1 MDAAE
6 ALPPLP
12 LGWRDEAVSMLFE
25 FLEDAGLA
33 STLDALEKE
42 TGCVSSSEMSATPAP
57 RDPRASS
64 VTDSSAAVAEDETP
78 RFRRRRRLFADPSR
92 FPSTFPAPT
101 RARRRGGSAATLC
114 DALAH
119 LRRLVLDGRWAAAEA
134 FAAPEDDASSH
145 PSVDRDAVRARL
157 RTQAFL
163 ELMDD
168 QSAVPA
174 AAPDPDALVKALGH
188 IREVCGEDEEEN
200 ADEDV
205 RRATGTFGHPDEEEP
220 PMRLQSQ
227 KLPTPTFRDAC
238 AVLALGDV
246 RAHPPLR
253 AWTRARGRLA
263 TFEALARELAPL
275 YPEEAAR
282 KMDPEEVARF
292 RNAGAGALEL
302 ALRRAV
308 AHASHASHGA
318 QGRSTA
324 SLRSALGLE
333 RGGDDSTIRSKADDP
348 FDDPSRDAETR
359 VVSDPR
365 RKEATKRQNDDDD
378 DDGSPRF
385 AFLGDVVEADAGVR
399 CLTRFPRERADGGA
413 GGIGAF
419 AAATSARVLHVV
431 ADAGANLTNCSV
443 RHGSRD
449 GTASVRSCVASSHLD
464 DAHVGSCSIYA
475 LAWTAADAD
484 GGGVVATGA
493 NDGGLA
499 LTETRLVDEKKNDD
513 DDDSRVS
520 CHIGRSLMCERRAV
534 RGGAVRAVAFVGSAA
549 GSADD
554 DFVDARDARFV
565 IAAGEGDFAPRAWH
579 LDESGLGIAGPGF
592 ALGTHAG
599 SVVAAAADPETR
611 WLLFTA
617 SAKGEA
623 FLWDLRES
631 RASSSLSENA
641 NESFSQTVK
650 PSLRCDVAG
659 ACGFG
664 AAVTAATVRGGRFA
678 FGFSNGGVAAAD
690 ARRGRNSVAYGNG
703 GGFEPSNGASSVV
716 WSDVVHAGRE
726 CRSVDIAPSGD
737 SSPRCARLA
746 FDSPF
751 LILSGGFDG
760 RLALADA
767 ATAGRVAWRSRAGAS
782 HADKVTAA
790 RFDARGRGFASCGVD
805 RVVKAWALRDEPD
818 DARDA

>member
-92 FPSTFPAPT
+92 FPSTFPAPP

-174 AAPDPDALVKALGH
+174 AAPDPDALVTALGH
-188 IREVCGEDEEEN
+188 VREVCGEDEEEN
-200 ADEDV
+200 ADEDA
-205 RRATGTFGHPDEEEP
+205 RRATGTFGYPDEEEA

-282 KMDPEEVARF
+282 KMDPSE
-292 RNAGAGALEL
+292 NAGANAGALEL

-308 AHASHASHGA
+308 AHASHASHASHGA
-318 QGRSTA
+318 KGRSTA

-333 RGGDDSTIRSKADDP
+333 RADDATIRERKADDSFGA
-348 FDDPSRDAETR
+348 FDAYAETR
-359 VVSDPR
+359 VVSEPR

-378 DDGSPRF
+378 DDDGSPRF
-385 AFLGDVVEADAGVR
+385 ASLGDVVEADAGVR

-431 ADAGANLTNCSV
+431 ADAGANLTGV

-449 GTASVRSCVASSHLD
+449 GTASRSDMCASSLD

-499 LTETRLVDEKKNDD
+499 LTEVRLVDET
-513 DDDSRVS
+513 

-534 RGGAVRAVAFVGSAA
+534 RGGAVRAVAFVGSASS
-549 GSADD
+549 SA

-565 IAAGEGDFAPRAWH
+565 IAAGEGDFTPRAWH
-579 LDESGLGIAGPGF
+579 LDESGMGIAGPGF

-599 SVVAAAADPETR
+599 SVVATAADPETR

-623 FLWDLRES
+623 LLWDLRES
-631 RASSSLSENA
+631 RAGASSSLSA
-641 NESFSQTVK
+641 GATGAK

-678 FGFSNGGVAAAD
+678 FGFANGGVAAAD
-690 ARRGRNSVAYGNG
+690 ARRGCNSVAYGACG
-703 GGFEPSNGASSVV
+703 GGFVANGASSVV
-716 WSDVVHAGRE
+716 WSDLVHAGSE

-737 SSPRCARLA
+737 SRLCARLA

>member
-92 FPSTFPAPT
+92 FPSTFPAPP

-174 AAPDPDALVKALGH
+174 AAPDPDALVTALGH
-188 IREVCGEDEEEN
+188 VREVCGEDEEEN
-200 ADEDV
+200 ADEDA
-205 RRATGTFGHPDEEEP
+205 RRATGTFGYPDEEEA
-220 PMRLQSQ
+220 PMRLQSH

-282 KMDPEEVARF
+282 KMDPSE
-292 RNAGAGALEL
+292 NAGANAGALEL

-318 QGRSTA
+318 KGRSTA

-333 RGGDDSTIRSKADDP
+333 RADDSTIRGMKADDSYGA
-348 FDDPSRDAETR
+348 FDAYAEAR
-359 VVSDPR
+359 VVSEPR

-378 DDGSPRF
+378 DDDGSPRF
-385 AFLGDVVEADAGVR
+385 ASLGDVVEADAGVR

-431 ADAGANLTNCSV
+431 ADAGANLTGV

-449 GTASVRSCVASSHLD
+449 GTAYRSDTCASSLD

-499 LTETRLVDEKKNDD
+499 LTEVRLVDET
-513 DDDSRVS
+513 

-534 RGGAVRAVAFVGSAA
+534 RGGAVRAVAFVGSASS
-549 GSADD
+549 SA

-565 IAAGEGDFAPRAWH
+565 VAAGEGDFTPRAWH

-623 FLWDLRES
+623 LLWDLRE
-631 RASSSLSENA
+631 RSSSSSVSAGA
-641 NESFSQTVK
+641 NSRK

-678 FGFSNGGVAAAD
+678 FGFANGGVAAAD
-690 ARRGRNSVAYGNG
+690 ARRGCNSVAYGACGGG
-703 GGFEPSNGASSVV
+703 GGFVANGASSVV
-716 WSDVVHAGRE
+716 WSDLVHAGSE

-737 SSPRCARLA
+737 SRLCARLA

-818 DARDA
+818 DARDK

>member
-1 MDAAE
+1 
-6 ALPPLP
+6 
-12 LGWRDEAVSMLFE
+12 
-25 FLEDAGLA
+25 
-33 STLDALEKE
+33 
-42 TGCVSSSEMSATPAP
+42 
-57 RDPRASS
+57 
-64 VTDSSAAVAEDETP
+64 
-78 RFRRRRRLFADPSR
+78 
-92 FPSTFPAPT
+92 
-101 RARRRGGSAATLC
+101 
-114 DALAH
+114 
-119 LRRLVLDGRWAAAEA
+119 
-134 FAAPEDDASSH
+134 
-145 PSVDRDAVRARL
+145 VRARL

-188 IREVCGEDEEEN
+188 IREVCGADEDAD

-205 RRATGTFGHPDEEEP
+205 RRATGTFGHPDEEEAP
-220 PMRLQSQ
+220 VLLQSHEFA
-227 KLPTPTFRDAC
+227 PTFRDAC

-282 KMDPEEVARF
+282 F
-292 RNAGAGALEL
+292 RNARAGALEL

-308 AHASHASHGA
+308 AHASHALGA
-318 QGRSTA
+318 DGRSTA
-324 SLRSALGLE
+324 SLRSALGFE
-333 RGGDDSTIRSKADDP
+333 RADARSKKQADDSTDAV
-348 FDDPSRDAETR
+348 RDAETSR
-359 VVSDPR
+359 PEPR
-365 RKEATKRQNDDDD
+365 RKDATRQNDVSSRRDDD
-378 DDGSPRF
+378 DDGDDDGTPRF
-385 AFLGDVVEADAGVR
+385 ASLGDVVEADAGVR

-431 ADAGANLTNCSV
+431 ADAGANRRA

-449 GTASVRSCVASSHLD
+449 SAAAGCFASSLD
-464 DAHVGSCSIYA
+464 DAHAGSCSIYA
-475 LAWTAADAD
+475 LAWAAAAAD

-499 LTETRLVDEKKNDD
+499 LTEVRLVDDGENNA
-513 DDDSRVS
+513 RAS
-520 CHIGRSLMCERRAV
+520 CRFGSSTMCERRAV

-549 GSADD
+549 GAAAGD
-554 DFVDARDARFV
+554 DFVDAPDARFV
-565 IAAGEGDFAPRAWH
+565 VAAGEGDFTPRAWH

-599 SVVAAAADPETR
+599 SVVAASADPETR

-623 FLWDLRES
+623 LLWDLRES
-631 RASSSLSENA
+631 RASSSLSTGA
-641 NESFSQTVK
+641 NRK

-659 ACGFG
+659 ACGSG

-678 FGFSNGGVAAAD
+678 FGFANGGVAAAD
-690 ARRGRNSVAYGNG
+690 ARRGCNSVAYGG
-703 GGFEPSNGASSVV
+703 GGLVATGASVV
-716 WSDVVHAGRE
+716 WSDLVHSGRE

-737 SSPRCARLA
+737 SRLCARLA

-767 ATAGRVAWRSRAGAS
+767 ATAGRVAWRSRVEAS

-790 RFDARGRGFASCGVD
+790 RFDARGTGFASCGVD
-805 RVVKAWALRDEPD
+805 RVVKAWALREGPD

>member
-42 TGCVSSSEMSATPAP
+42 TGCVSSSAMSATPTP
-57 RDPRASS
+57 RDLRAS

-92 FPSTFPAPT
+92 FPSTFPAPP

-134 FAAPEDDASSH
+134 FAAPEDHASSH
-145 PSVDRDAVRARL
+145 PSVDHDAVRARL

-188 IREVCGEDEEEN
+188 IREVCGEDEDEN

-205 RRATGTFGHPDEEEP
+205 CHATGTSGTFGHPDEEEA
-220 PMRLQSQ
+220 PMRIQSH
-227 KLPTPTFRDAC
+227 TFAPTFRDAC

-282 KMDPEEVARF
+282 MTDPSVARF
-292 RNAGAGALEL
+292 RNARAGALEV

-308 AHASHASHGA
+308 AHASQYPGA
-318 QGRSTA
+318 EGRSTA
-324 SLRSALGLE
+324 SLRSALGFE
-333 RGGDDSTIRSKADDP
+333 RADVRSEADDSNRP
-348 FDDPSRDAETR
+348 RFRDAETCR
-359 VVSDPR
+359 PEPR
-365 RKEATKRQNDDDD
+365 RKDATRQNDV
-378 DDGSPRF
+378 S
-385 AFLGDVVEADAGVR
+385 
-399 CLTRFPRERADGGA
+399 
-413 GGIGAF
+413 
-419 AAATSARVLHVV
+419 
-431 ADAGANLTNCSV
+431 
-443 RHGSRD
+443 SR
-449 GTASVRSCVASSHLD
+449 RD
-464 DAHVGSCSIYA
+464 DAHAGSCSIYA
-475 LAWTAADAD
+475 LAWAAADAD

-499 LTETRLVDEKKNDD
+499 LTETRLVDDD
-513 DDDSRVS
+513 ENNARRVS
-520 CHIGRSLMCERRAV
+520 CRFGRSTMCERRAV
-534 RGGAVRAVAFVGSAA
+534 RGGAVRAVAFVGSASGA
-549 GSADD
+549 AADD
-554 DFVDARDARFV
+554 DFVHAPDARFV
-565 IAAGEGDFAPRAWH
+565 IAAGEGDFTPRAWH

-623 FLWDLRES
+623 LLWDLRES
-631 RASSSLSENA
+631 RASSSLTTGA
-641 NESFSQTVK
+641 NQK

-659 ACGFG
+659 ACGSG
-664 AAVTAATVRGGRFA
+664 AAVTAATVRGGRLA
-678 FGFSNGGVAAAD
+678 FGFANGGVAAAD
-690 ARRGRNSVAYGNG
+690 ARRGCNSVTYGGG
-703 GGFEPSNGASSVV
+703 GGFVATGASVV
-716 WSDVVHAGRE
+716 WSDLVHSGHE

-737 SSPRCARLA
+737 SRLCARLA

-751 LILSGGFDG
+751 LILTGGFDG

-767 ATAGRVAWRSRAGAS
+767 ATAGRVAWRSRVGAA

-790 RFDARGRGFASCGVD
+790 RFDARGTGFASCGVD
-805 RVVKAWALRDEPD
+805 RVVKAWALREGPN
-818 DARDA
+818 DARDE

>member
-92 FPSTFPAPT
+92 FPSTFPAPP

-174 AAPDPDALVKALGH
+174 AAPDPDALVTALGH

-200 ADEDV
+200 ADEDA
-205 RRATGTFGHPDEEEP
+205 RRATGTFGFPDEEEA

-282 KMDPEEVARF
+282 KMDPSE
-292 RNAGAGALEL
+292 NAGANAGALEL

-318 QGRSTA
+318 KGRSTA

-333 RGGDDSTIRSKADDP
+333 RADDATIRERKADDS
-348 FDDPSRDAETR
+348 FGASRDAETR
-359 VVSDPR
+359 VVSEPR
-365 RKEATKRQNDDDD
+365 RKEATRQNDDDDD

-385 AFLGDVVEADAGVR
+385 ASLGDVVEADAGVR

-431 ADAGANLTNCSV
+431 ADAGANLTGV

-449 GTASVRSCVASSHLD
+449 GTASRSDTCASSLD

-499 LTETRLVDEKKNDD
+499 LTEVRLVDD
-513 DDDSRVS
+513 S

-534 RGGAVRAVAFVGSAA
+534 RGGAVRAVAFVGSASS
-549 GSADD
+549 SA

-565 IAAGEGDFAPRAWH
+565 IAAGEGDFTPRAWH

-623 FLWDLRES
+623 LLWDLRES
-631 RASSSLSENA
+631 RAGASSSLSAGA
-641 NESFSQTVK
+641 NGAK

-678 FGFSNGGVAAAD
+678 FGFANGGVAAAD
-690 ARRGRNSVAYGNG
+690 ARRGCNSVAYGACG
-703 GGFEPSNGASSVV
+703 GGFVANGASSVV
-716 WSDVVHAGRE
+716 WSDLVHAGSE

-737 SSPRCARLA
+737 SRLCARLA